1 MASRC
6 RCSSPATTYVQSRMG
21 AKLHSPTA
29 VASHYGVSDSS
40 YALYKHV
47 FDGFFARDRRN
58 TLPQNSQP
66 GAGGGHDHPACAA
79 GLATGVCDRA
89 FPSRICRTYMVPWL
103 PHVG

>member
-1 MASRC
+1 
-6 RCSSPATTYVQSRMG
+6 MG

-66 GAGGGHDHPACAA
+66 AAATTTRPAPRVSGH
-79 GLATGVCDRA
+79 VK
-89 FPSRICRTYMVPWL
+89 
-103 PHVG
+103 